1 MYKRNNNQ
9 LLWVLAVG
17 LVLALSGCSGT
28 YYSAMEKVGIHKR
41 DIMVDRVEGARDAQ
55 EDAQEQFKS
64 ALEQFNSV
72 VQLEETDIKR
82 AYDKLNSEFEASVEV
97 ADEVR
102 SRIDKVEDVAEDLF
116 AEWEEELEMYQ
127 NRELRNSSRE
137 KLQKTRARYREM
149 LSSMRQAEKSMDPVL
164 RIFQDNV
171 LYLKHN
177 LNAQAIGSLQGEFA
191 SLKGEIDRL
200 VSKMNQSIE
209 ESNRF
214 IEHIK

>member
-1 MYKRNNNQ
+1 MEKTNSST
-9 LLWVLAVG
+9 LLRVVVAG
-17 LVLALSGCSGT
+17 LVLTLSGCSGA

-41 DIMVDRVEGARDAQ
+41 DIMVDRVEEARDAQ
-55 EDAQEQFKS
+55 QDAQEQFKS

-72 VQLEETDIKR
+72 VRLEESDLKR
-82 AYDKLNSEFEASVEV
+82 AYDKLNGEFEASVEV

-102 SRIDKVEDVAEDLF
+102 SHIDKVEDVAEDLF
-116 AEWEEELEMYQ
+116 VEWQEELEMYQ
-127 NRELRNSSRE
+127 SRELRNSSRE
-137 KLQKTRARYREM
+137 KLLKTKSRYREM

-200 VSKMNQSIE
+200 VRKMNQSIE

-214 IEHIK
+214 IEHLK

>member
-1 MYKRNNNQ
+1 MEKGNGRI
-9 LLWVLAVG
+9 LRLISVG
-17 LVLALSGCSGT
+17 LVLLLSGCSGA
-28 YYSAMEKVGIHKR
+28 YYSAMETVGIHKR
-41 DIMVDRVEGARDAQ
+41 DIMVDRVEDARDAQ
-55 EDAQEQFKS
+55 QDAQEQFKS

-72 VQLEETDIKR
+72 VMLEETDLKR
-82 AYDKLNSEFEASVEV
+82 AYDKLNSEFEASVGV

-102 SRIDKVEDVAEDLF
+102 SRIDRVEDVAEDLF
-116 AEWEEELEMYQ
+116 AEWEKELEMYQ
-127 NRELRNSSRE
+127 NRELRNSSRD
-137 KLQKTRARYREM
+137 KLQKTRTRYREM

-200 VSKMNQSIE
+200 VRKMNLSIE